1 MTDKQNPSQISNINT
16 KISKFKEQIV
26 ENNAQI
32 KKFLEKRDLLNEKV
46 RIAREKVTKLKV
58 ERDAL
63 NEKVKELKKQ
73 RDAVRVSVGPLL
85 AEINLIDEKVAALKK
100 NLPRINYRETK
111 KELEDLEFK
120 IATTTVD
127 LQEEKRLVEQVKQLE
142 IQLVG
147 FKKIDSNRKKIKDLI
162 EHRKTFDEQAE
173 VYHNELTEVAK
184 KSQDLHAVMME
195 KINVIKKDREQ
206 ADSLHQSFIKAK
218 EQNNQLYEQ
227 IRQLIAQST
236 DIKTTLR
243 DQYIAR
249 RKEEETKRQ
258 LEHAEQVVK
267 EQAMK
272 EKIGTQAREKLNRGE
287 KVSWDEFALMLGDVK
302 DDEAET
308 QT

>member
-46 RIAREKVTKLKV
+46 RIAREEVTKLKV

-236 DIKTTLR
+236 GIKTTLR

>member
-1 MTDKQNPSQISNINT
+1 LTDKQNPSQISNINT

-46 RIAREKVTKLKV
+46 RIAREEVTKLKV

-147 FKKIDSNRKKIKDLI
+147 FKKIDSNRKKIKDII

-184 KSQDLHAVMME
+184 KV
-195 KINVIKKDREQ
+195 KISMQ
-206 ADSLHQSFIKAK
+206 
-218 EQNNQLYEQ
+218 
-227 IRQLIAQST
+227 
-236 DIKTTLR
+236 
-243 DQYIAR
+243 
-249 RKEEETKRQ
+249 
-258 LEHAEQVVK
+258 
-267 EQAMK
+267 
-272 EKIGTQAREKLNRGE
+272 
-287 KVSWDEFALMLGDVK
+287 
-302 DDEAET
+302 
-308 QT
+308 

>member
-1 MTDKQNPSQISNINT
+1 
-16 KISKFKEQIV
+16 
-26 ENNAQI
+26 
-32 KKFLEKRDLLNEKV
+32 
-46 RIAREKVTKLKV
+46 
-58 ERDAL
+58 
-63 NEKVKELKKQ
+63 
-73 RDAVRVSVGPLL
+73 
-85 AEINLIDEKVAALKK
+85 
-100 NLPRINYRETK
+100 
-111 KELEDLEFK
+111 
-120 IATTTVD
+120 
-127 LQEEKRLVEQVKQLE
+127 
-142 IQLVG
+142 
-147 FKKIDSNRKKIKDLI
+147 
-162 EHRKTFDEQAE
+162 
-173 VYHNELTEVAK
+173 
-184 KSQDLHAVMME
+184 MME

-236 DIKTTLR
+236 GIKTTLR

>member
-1 MTDKQNPSQISNINT
+1 LTDKQNPSQISNINT

-46 RIAREKVTKLKV
+46 RIAREEVTKLKV

-147 FKKIDSNRKKIKDLI
+147 FKKIDSNRKKIKDII

-236 DIKTTLR
+236 GIKTTLR

>member
-46 RIAREKVTKLKV
+46 RIAREEVTKLKV

-147 FKKIDSNRKKIKDLI
+147 FKKIDSNRKKIKDII

-236 DIKTTLR
+236 GIKTTLR